1 MSDRALMIEKLTK
14 PFPQEAIKSRTIGGN
29 RKADYVDGA
38 TVIRRLNEATDCQW
52 DFTVDQYWTE
62 PGTNGS
68 GVTFAKVT
76 LTIPGLGSRQ
86 HMGVQSYNERS
97 GEDVVAKGAITD
109 ALKKAATLF
118 GVALELYGPDHESG
132 EPMPAQSPAQQ
143 PRRQSQRQQPPADEP
158 DPDEYEAWAAQRKS
172 AKPVQASSLPHSQQF
187 IDRAR
192 AKHIKNEAEKSAFPL
207 ITALQKRGLDR
218 LGQLT
223 NDQAD
228 ALLQEIA
235 DHTAAE
241 DAELDAIGA
250 QVE

>member
-1 MSDRALMIEKLTK
+1 MSDRARIIERLNK
-14 PFPQEAIKSRTIGGN
+14 PFPREAIKSRTIGGN

-52 DFTVDQYWTE
+52 DFTVDQYWSE
-62 PGTNGS
+62 PGEHGS

-118 GVALELYGPDHESG
+118 GVALDLYGPDYESG
-132 EPMPAQSPAQQ
+132 EVTPAQPQNRTQ
-143 PRRQSQRQQPPADEP
+143 
-158 DPDEYEAWAAQRKS
+158 
-172 AKPVQASSLPHSQQF
+172 
-187 IDRAR
+187 RAR
-192 AKHIKNEAEKSAFPL
+192 SPERTGAPQALISESQARTIATNASQTQFPL
-207 ITALQKRGLDR
+207 KRWMRDHQIDR

-223 NDQAD
+223 NAQFSQ
-228 ALLQEIA
+228 LMQQIA
-235 DHTAAE
+235 DYQHE
-241 DAELDAIGA
+241 GAELEAIGA
-250 QVE
+250 EVE